1 MNLVRIFVRFGIFS
15 GFVAAL
21 IALLVFFIGAP
32 WLHEKI
38 WPIYYFHVAAGSLFF
53 IISYL
58 AYKKGDQAYALG
70 SMVALMVRLLSAGVF
85 AAVFILKNLDNEL
98 WFVLDF
104 MGLYLFFTIFEI
116 TVIISNLRAQ
126 KNT

>member
-1 MNLVRIFVRFGIFS
+1 MAVV
-15 GFVAAL
+15 
-21 IALLVFFIGAP
+21 IALLGLLVEAP

-38 WPIYYFHVAAGSLFF
+38 WIIYAFHAAAGVLFF
-53 IISYL
+53 LLNYA
-58 AYKKGDQAYALG
+58 AYRKGDQVYVLG
-70 SMVALMVRLLSAGVF
+70 SLAALTAKLFLGAAF
-85 AAVFILKNLDNEL
+85 AAVFILKNVENEL

-104 MGLYLFFTIFEI
+104 MLLYLFFTIFEI